1 MDEPVKIMEGF
12 LEPEKCAYLIE
23 KYQGRCARSTVTSA
37 KGDVIDPART
47 SSTYFL
53 PDTDPVVIHLR
64 QKVVSM
70 TGISPQQVEG
80 LQLVRYAKGE
90 QYKFHY
96 DYFDEIRHNQR
107 VHTFLVYLNDLDM
120 EDGGCTL
127 FKLAKIKVYP
137 KQGRAV
143 WFRNT
148 FDDGSYNTN
157 SLHAGEEVHGDKIKY
172 AINIWTRQKPLDTV
186 RVNMDSARQVKPDV
200 VKHPETPLWL
210 WAILAAL
217 SVALLYIF
225 LQETGGVQPLIK
237 LLKEYMNR
245 YGLLRKRT

>member
-1 MDEPVKIMEGF
+1 MNEPVKILEGF
-12 LEPEKCAYLIE
+12 LEPEKCAYLID
-23 KYQGRCARSTVTSA
+23 KYQGRCKRSTVTSP

-53 PDTDPVVIHLR
+53 PDTDPVVAELR
-64 QKVVSM
+64 EKVATMVKIN
-70 TGISPQQVEG
+70 TTQVEG

-107 VHTFLVYLNDLDM
+107 VHTFLVYLNDLEM

-127 FKLAKIKVYP
+127 FKLAKVKVYP
-137 KQGRAV
+137 KQGRAI

-148 FDDGSYNTN
+148 FDDGTYNTD
-157 SLHAGEEVHGDKIKY
+157 SLHAGEQVQGDKIKY
-172 AINIWTRQKPLDTV
+172 AINIWTRQKPL
-186 RVNMDSARQVKPDV
+186 NSAPTTNTIKNAVSEHKPEST
-200 VKHPETPLWL
+200 ETPLWL
-210 WAILAAL
+210 WAVLAILSLAL
-217 SVALLYIF
+217 FYIF
-225 LQETGGVQPLIK
+225 LQETGGISPLIK
-237 LLKEYMNR
+237 LAKEYMNR